1 MSQSRLFIT
10 GDSWTRW
17 YRPYHHWVR
26 YLKNHYE
33 VFNYG
38 KAGLNNYEI
47 ITTLHNLPPYKS
59 GDRLVI
65 FFTHCSRVPLSYYG
79 DYVPGTIDKPFSRS
93 HFKNKKLF
101 TIMEE
106 IRDQETERWISGE
119 RSNEVNFIKYL
130 KDTLYKQYDP
140 IFLTWSEVTSEP
152 LGGYVDYMDVS
163 TNYEEGLVI
172 KNSNEVDLHP
182 GPRGCYDIYKH
193 LYNKLPIKDSLIDFK
208 EEPKTVI

>member
-1 MSQSRLFIT
+1 MSQPRLFIT

-59 GDRLVI
+59 GDRLII
-65 FFTHCSRVPLSYYG
+65 FFTHCARPPLSYYG
-79 DYVPGTIDKPFSRS
+79 EMEDTKGRPVSRS
-93 HFKNKKLF
+93 DFKNKKLF
-101 TIMEE
+101 STMEE

-140 IFLTWSEVTSEP
+140 VFLTWSEVTSIP
-152 LGGYVDYMDVS
+152 LKGYIDYMEVS
-163 TNYEEGLVI
+163 TNHEEGIVI
-172 KNSNEVDLHP
+172 KNSDEVDLHP